1 MIGTST
7 MMPLPGDAPDVPGV
21 SGSDRRFLQ
30 LYFLDHDPEFDWPSG
45 YARWGGEFERSGLGT
60 HLWTAPYIP
69 TVTGTDTYTDELW

>member
-1 MIGTST
+1 